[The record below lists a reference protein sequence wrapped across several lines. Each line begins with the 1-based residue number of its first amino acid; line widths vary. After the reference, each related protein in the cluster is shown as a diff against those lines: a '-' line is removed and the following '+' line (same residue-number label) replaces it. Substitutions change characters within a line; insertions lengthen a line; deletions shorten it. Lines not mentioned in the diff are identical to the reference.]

1 MDAVTTGVW
10 RAGWALVA
18 ASAFTTAAWAACP
31 PVTVADDGGFAG
43 AFPQQFELAEFK
55 RAAGCELD
63 FAENPDIAA
72 LNARIVGNPETLAPV
87 AERLPEEPLVV
98 APYQEIGAYGG
109 VLNGLSNATEAGTSD
124 LLSLRHVN
132 LVRFADDLET
142 LVPNVAKSWQWNDDF
157 TELTFTLRRG
167 HKWSDGAPFTAHDIV
182 FWYDHLVMDENV
194 VESPRETWLAG
205 GEPFEVEAL
214 DDVTVRFELAAP
226 KPGLL
231 YTFATDYAQ
240 PFQPRHFL
248 GRFHPALNA
257 DADARA
263 AAAGFESGYEV
274 INFYY
279 GGSDWKDVPSPLF
292 KDPSKIDALPAAV
305 VPTLESHVVVE
316 DSTEGRR
323 VVANPFFFK
332 VDTAG
337 NQLPYINEID
347 ELYVPDNQVRIL
359 KMINGEIDYKSQS
372 VRLPD
377 APTLLDNQEN
387 GGYTI
392 DLRPQIGL
400 PSIAFNLT
408 ANDEAKRA
416 LFQNRDFRLA
426 MSRAI
431 DREAINETAFFGQG
445 TPRADINFD
454 PAPGFVADEQLTYGT
469 EHDPAFAMATL
480 DELGVVDA
488 DGDGFR
494 NLPNGRRFLLNLQFS
509 SQGIS
514 AAVVELVAQA
524 WSDVGIETTLKE
536 VTSDEYRAA
545 QSANELDVLM
555 WTRGQPAPV
564 LLGDPEQFIVPFG
577 GYFDLRTGML
587 WARYLET
594 GGKDGLEPPQWVE
607 DWRAGILAW
616 QQHPLGSAESN
627 RLGAELVEATL
638 EQFIFIGLVQ
648 SPNPVYYSNKLVN
661 FQPPQTWS
669 YEYYRMYPYRPQQW
683 SLVE

>member
-1 MDAVTTGVW
+1 MNAVTTCARLAVW
-10 RAGWALVA
+10 TLVA
-18 ASAFTTAAWAACP
+18 TTALAGGARAACP
-31 PVTVADDGGFAG
+31 PVTVADDHGLEG
-43 AFPQQFELAEFK
+43 AYPQQFELAAFEATANCTLAFS
-55 RAAGCELD
+55 
-63 FAENPDIAA
+63 ENPDIAA
-72 LNARIVGNPETLAPV
+72 LNARIVGNPEELPPV
-87 AERLPEEPLVV
+87 AERLPQEPLVV
-98 APYQEIGAYGG
+98 APYEEIGAYGG

-142 LVPNVAKSWQWNDDF
+142 LVPNVAKSWEWNDDY
-157 TELTFTLRRG
+157 TQLTFTLRRG
-167 HKWSDGAPFTAHDIV
+167 HKWSDGAPFTAHDVV
-182 FWYDHLVMDENV
+182 FWYDHLVTDENV

-205 GEPFEVEAL
+205 GEPFEVAAL
-214 DDVTVRFELAAP
+214 DDVTVRFSLAAP

-248 GRFHPALNA
+248 GRFHPEINE
-257 DADARA
+257 DADALA
-263 AAAGFESGYEV
+263 QAAGFANGYEV

-292 KDPSKIDALPAAV
+292 KDPTKIDALPAAV
-305 VPTLESHVVVE
+305 VPTLESHIVVE

-323 VVANPFFFK
+323 VVANPYFFK

-359 KMINGEIDYKSQS
+359 KMINGEIDYKAQS

-377 APTLLDNQEN
+377 APTLLDNQDN
-387 GGYTI
+387 GDYTI
-392 DLRPQIGL
+392 HLRPQIGM

-408 ANDEAKRA
+408 ANDEAKRE
-416 LFQNRDFRLA
+416 LFQSRDFRLA

-445 TPRADINFD
+445 APRADLNFD
-454 PAPGFVADEQLTYGT
+454 PAPSFVDKEQLGYGT

-480 DELGVVDA
+480 DELGVVDR

-494 NLPNGRRFLLNLQFS
+494 DLPNGERLLLNLQFS

-524 WSDVGIETTLKE
+524 WSDVGVETTLKE

-564 LLGDPEQFIVPFG
+564 LLGDPQQFIVPFG
-577 GYFDLRTGML
+577 GYFGLRTGML
-587 WARYLET
+587 WARHLET
-594 GGKDGLEPPQWVE
+594 DGAEGVAPPQWVY
-607 DWRAGILAW
+607 DWRDTILEW
-616 QQHPLGSAESN
+616 QTHPLGSAASD
-627 RLGAELVEATL
+627 RLGAALVDATL
-638 EQFIFIGLVQ
+638 DQFVFIGLVQ
-648 SPNPVYYSNKLVN
+648 SPNPVYQSNQLVN

-683 SLVE
+683 SLAP

>member
-1 MDAVTTGVW
+1 MDAVTTGVR

-31 PVTVADDGGFAG
+31 PVTVADDRGLAG
-43 AFPQQFELAEFK
+43 AFPQQFELAEFES
-55 RAAGCELD
+55 AAGCALD
-63 FAENPDIAA
+63 FAENPDIAV
-72 LNARIVGNPETLAPV
+72 LNGRIVGNPQTLPPV
-87 AERLPEEPLVV
+87 EARLPEEPLVV
-98 APYQEIGAYGG
+98 APYERIGAYGG

-132 LVRFADDLET
+132 LVRYADDLAT
-142 LVPNVAKSWQWNDDF
+142 LVPNVAKSWRWNDDH

-167 HKWSDGAPFTAHDIV
+167 HRWSDGEPFTAHDVV

-194 VESPRETWLAG
+194 VESPRDVWLAG

-248 GRFHPALNA
+248 GRFHPEINE
-257 DADARA
+257 DADTLAQE
-263 AAAGFESGYEV
+263 AGFADGYEV

-292 KDPSKIDALPAAV
+292 KDPSKIAALPAAV

-316 DSTEGRR
+316 DTTEGRR

-387 GGYTI
+387 GDYTI

-400 PSIAFNLT
+400 PSLAFNLT
-408 ANDEAKRA
+408 AEDEARRA
-416 LFQNRDFRLA
+416 LFQSRDFRLA

-454 PAPGFVADEQLTYGT
+454 PAPAFVQDDQLRYGT
-469 EHDPAFAMATL
+469 EHDPAFARATL
-480 DELGVVDA
+480 DALGVVDR

-494 NLPNGRRFLLNLQFS
+494 ELANGQRLLLNLQFS

-545 QSANELDVLM
+545 QSANELDVVM
-555 WTRGQPAPV
+555 WTRGQPAPII
-564 LLGDPEQFIVPFG
+564 LGDPKQFIVPFG
-577 GYFDLRTGML
+577 DYFSLRTGML
-587 WARYLET
+587 WARHLET
-594 GGKDGLEPPQWVE
+594 GGKDGLAPPPWVG
-607 DWRAGILAW
+607 DWRDAILEW
-616 QQHPLGSAESN
+616 QTHPLGAEASN
-627 RLGAELVEATL
+627 RLGAALVEAML
-638 EQFIFIGLVQ
+638 DEFIFIGLVQ
-648 SPNPVYYSNKLVN
+648 SPNPVYRSNKLVN
-661 FQPPQTWS
+661 FQPPRTWS

-683 SLVE
+683 ALVD